1 MSQAPSCQ
9 LACGASKHLCGIEKT
24 GQPPDL
30 RTQESSERC
39 IIKQPACP
47 EALRAAGPSVGT
59 NLLCDTLRE
68 LNRRHLGDS
77 ACIVSVVAQFDGPM
91 LRPCLANRPVALQVN
106 GSLDRR

>member
-1 MSQAPSCQ
+1 
-9 LACGASKHLCGIEKT
+9 
-24 GQPPDL
+24 
-30 RTQESSERC
+30 
-39 IIKQPACP
+39 
-47 EALRAAGPSVGT
+47 VGT